1 MTGRPLY
8 VMFANEDTGYLPYT
22 YTTKIVDKHI
32 LANYLSIFV
41 ETYDNEDVLQHYVDK
56 YPKKTTA
63 NPGAVCWVRTKS
75 LTSAI
80 TVINRSVRF

>member
-1 MTGRPLY
+1 
-8 VMFANEDTGYLPYT
+8 MFANEDTGYLPYT

-56 YPKKTTA
+56 CLKKQRQIQEQFVGFGQ
-63 NPGAVCWVRTKS
+63 NLSHLQSP
-75 LTSAI
+75 
-80 TVINRSVRF
+80 